1 MKLIKKI
8 AAIMLSVIMV
18 LGMASVVSASEG
30 EVPTANTGTITIDN
44 AIVGQTYKIYRILEL
59 ESFSGKPTITPVPT
73 GAAAGNYAYKAA
85 TGWDKFITSAK
96 TSDGADGKQYLIK
109 DESGYVTW
117 NSKVSKE
124 DSHIKEFA
132 KKALAY
138 AIENKIDCTAKT
150 TATTTAT
157 TTVAFNDL
165 PLGYYLVDSSAGAL
179 CSLDTTATDVTIKEK
194 NGVPSVEKKV
204 QEDSKVNTNDEWGK
218 SNTADIGQTVNFQTT
233 ITAQPGVQNY
243 VLHDKMDAGL
253 TFGGTVT
260 VKKDGTEVVAAN
272 YTLKK
277 STDSPARITDDCTF
291 EIEFTQSF
299 CNTLGSND
307 QIIVTYSATLN
318 ENAVIAGEGNKN
330 ETWLKYG
337 DNSETTHDTTT
348 TKTYSIPIFKYTTKD
363 SKETGLEGAKFTLSK
378 DEKGTNPIELVS
390 VRNDDTNGD
399 TYRVAK
405 ENEATGITKITEIIT
420 TKSGKFTIK
429 GLDADTYY
437 LTETQQP
444 TGYNKLSAPIKIKID
459 DAGAVFILKNSA
471 NGAETPEAI
480 IDYVK
485 VQNNTGTILPT
496 TGGNGTSLIY
506 FLGAVLALVSG
517 MVLITK
523 QRMKNS

>member
-18 LGMASVVSASEG
+18 LGMASVVSAGEG
-30 EVPTANTGTITIDN
+30 ETAAPTGNGKITITN
-44 AIVGQTYKIYRILEL
+44 AIPSQTYKIYRILEL
-59 ESFSGKPTITPVPT
+59 ESYNTTT
-73 GAAAGNYAYKAA
+73 ENYAYKATA
-85 TGWDKFITSAK
+85 TWKPFIESNE
-96 TSDGADGKQYLIK
+96 IK
-109 DESGYVTW
+109 DVYVTINDGYVTW
-117 NSKVSKE
+117 KDNADVAT
-124 DSHIKEFA
+124 FA

-138 AIENKIDCTAKT
+138 ANTQNHIINSDKSQIAPAAAAG
-150 TATTTAT
+150 ATTS
-157 TTVAFNDL
+157 TVAFSDL

-179 CSLDTTATDVTIKEK
+179 CSLNTTATEATIQEK

-204 QEDSKVNTNDEWGK
+204 QEDSTNEWGE
-218 SNTADIGQTVNFQTT
+218 SNTVDIGQTVNFQTT
-233 ITAQPGVQNY
+233 ITAQPGAQNY

-253 TFGGTVT
+253 TFDGTVT
-260 VKKDGTEVVAAN
+260 VKKNGTDVDTTN
-272 YTLKK
+272 YTLKTH
-277 STDSPARITDDCTF
+277 TDSSVTFTDDCTF
-291 EIEFTQSF
+291 EITFTENF
-299 CNTLGSND
+299 CDTLKVND
-307 QIIVTYSATLN
+307 KIIVTYSATLN
-318 ENAVIAGEGNKN
+318 EKAVIAGEGNKN

-378 DEKGTNPIELVS
+378 NEKGTNLIELVS

-405 ENEATGITKITEIIT
+405 ETEATEIKKIKEVTT

-444 TGYNKLSAPIKIKID
+444 DGYNKLSAPIKVVI
-459 DAGAVFILKNSA
+459 
-471 NGAETPEAI
+471 AEDGTITVGTSTTSVTE
-480 IDYVK
+480 VK
-485 VQNNTGTILPT
+485 VLNNTGTILPT

-517 MVLITK
+517 VVLITK
-523 QRMKNS
+523 QRMKNN